1 MCISCSDAQRA
12 LELLQQYRTKLDQRQ
27 QNQGRQSLDRV
38 INVFQ
43 SQLFSALLDIQE
55 YYELTILQDSKGSV
69 VQTDGPWTLPAPCNL
84 PSEPS
89 AEPQALSGPLSSQA
103 SGGPSQPKPLTYRP
117 KSIKSPAPPIPSGI
131 PTTKP
136 SSPTTQSITPPSQ
149 PAKVKYRVAERQ
161 LSQIQ
166 HVHGYVTH
174 AHITPAQANPP
185 PVVVNTDSVDT
196 PPYGNSGLGFS
207 IAGGTDNPH
216 IGEDPSI
223 FITKIIPGG
232 AAAQNGRLRVNDCIV
247 RVNEADVREVTHS
260 GAVEALKE
268 AGGLVR
274 LCIRRRK
281 SLTERI
287 MDIKLVKGPKGLGFS
302 IAGGVGNQHVPGDNS
317 IYVTK
322 IIEGGAAHKDGRLQI
337 GDKLVAVNAAC
348 LEEVTH
354 EEAVA
359 ALKSTPDVVYL
370 RVAKHTSL
378 FINDNFPPPDVTN
391 SYSPHQDNHISPY
404 MSGSQSVSPAPLTT
418 PRYSP
423 LPRAMTGDDDIPREP
438 RRVVLQRGSTG
449 LGFNIV
455 GGEDGEGI
463 FISFILAGGPADLCG
478 ELRKGD
484 RILSVNGVDLSTAT
498 HEQAAAALKNAG
510 QTVTIV
516 AQYRPEE
523 YSRFEA
529 KIHDLREQMMTSS
542 VSSSSTSLRSTQ
554 KRTLYVRALFDY
566 DGSASDL
573 TTPNQA
579 LPFHFGDILHV
590 SSAGEEEWWPARHLS
605 PPPPNCPEVGVIP
618 SRRRSEF
625 KEHFYMT
632 FLSGQEETL
641 LTYQP
646 VMQQEVNYTRPVIVL
661 GPMKDRVNDDLISE
675 FPDKFGSCVPHT
687 TRPRRDYE
695 VDGRD
700 YHFMSSRELM
710 EREIQDHKFIE
721 AGQYNNHLYGTSIQS
736 VKEVAEKGKHC
747 ILDVSGNAIKRL
759 QLAGLHPIAIFIRP
773 RNVDN
778 ILEMNKRFT
787 EEQAR
792 KTFDRAVKLEHE
804 FTEYFTAVVQGS
816 TLEEVY
822 TQVKQVIEEQSGPYI
837 WVPTKERL

>member
-1 MCISCSDAQRA
+1 
-12 LELLQQYRTKLDQRQ
+12 
-27 QNQGRQSLDRV
+27 
-38 INVFQ
+38 
-43 SQLFSALLDIQE
+43 
-55 YYELTILQDSKGSV
+55 
-69 VQTDGPWTLPAPCNL
+69 
-84 PSEPS
+84 
-89 AEPQALSGPLSSQA
+89 
-103 SGGPSQPKPLTYRP
+103 
-117 KSIKSPAPPIPSGI
+117 
-131 PTTKP
+131 
-136 SSPTTQSITPPSQ
+136 
-149 PAKVKYRVAERQ
+149 VKFEE
-161 LSQIQ
+161 
-166 HVHGYVTH
+166 
-174 AHITPAQANPP
+174 
-185 PVVVNTDSVDT
+185 
-196 PPYGNSGLGFS
+196 GNSGLGFS

-232 AAAQNGRLRVNDCIV
+232 AAAQNGRLRYIQ
-247 RVNEADVREVTHS
+247 DVREVTHS

-274 LCIRRRK
+274 LCIRRRR

-337 GDKLVAVNAAC
+337 GDKLVAVNGSC

-423 LPRAMTGDDDIPREP
+423 LPRAMTGDDDVPREP

-484 RILSVNGVDLSTAT
+484 RILSVNGVDLSSAT

-573 TTPNQA
+573 SAPNQA

-590 SSAGEEEWWPARHLS
+590 SSASEEEWWPARHLS

-625 KEHFYMT
+625 REFP
-632 FLSGQEETL
+632 FEETF

-710 EREIQDHKFIE
+710 EQEIQEHKFIE

-736 VKEVAEKGKHC
+736 VREVADKGKHC

-759 QLAGLHPIAIFIRP
+759 QMAGLHPIAIFIRP

-792 KTFDRAVKLEHE
+792 KTYDRAVKLEQE
-804 FTEYFTAVVQGS
+804 FTEYFTAIVQGS
-816 TLEEVY
+816 SLEEVY
-822 TQVKQVIEEQSGPYI
+822 SQVKQIIEEQSGPYI